1 MNSIKDVFEV
11 FSNLKESGSKEQFR
25 LAELVL
31 VTFIKPL
38 KTRTDQLTFTCSK
51 SSTETRDKEVKYV
64 RS

>member
-1 MNSIKDVFEV
+1 MDVFEV

-31 VTFIKPL
+31 ATFIKPL

-51 SSTETRDKEVKYV
+51 SSTET
-64 RS
+64 

>member
-1 MNSIKDVFEV
+1 MNSIMDVFEV

-31 VTFIKPL
+31 ATFIKPL
-38 KTRTDQLTFTCSK
+38 KTRTDQLTLTCSK